1 MATTTESRGFH
12 PHNHG
17 SGANSTHIHVNDE
30 HISIDDDSYDHSGHE
45 GHADEHNMN
54 LDVDASNGAFAHS
67 ALGQEGS
74 QRVQLACTRCRKQK
88 LKCDGTMPS
97 CARCQKRGA
106 ECIYS
111 NEPTGRK
118 NGSKKKTTRREKRR
132 PDEPIGTTGASTSS
146 SNSSLSSSHNSASSH
161 SHHSSNASNRS
172 APTYTSASS
181 AFLGDRTPRGAAGDA
196 LIPSQRPAPQL
207 VALEQLSRKLRM
219 ELDSYSSMAKHWQE
233 QLQLL
238 NKGGLGAVTD
248 ENAIRWM
255 KRELRP
261 RPPKIAS
268 GRPRFLPEDRT
279 AGESWTSFTSEAHPA
294 IHLAQTMIAF
304 SDRSLIANPLAAI
317 QDPSQVDLRCHRFRI
332 MRFWNMS
339 SPRELLTDDLSYDTL
354 VAAWDLLLQPISTI
368 IQGNAFVDE
377 IGRPLEDDLESSRS
391 IDSIALFAHTAELE
405 EVLSVMEFGALFF
418 HATQLVGWDDQLH
431 HLITNVDRLM
441 HVAFFQRN
449 LTNNAEL
456 ADRSITFIMWYVW
469 RYKAFKMFTA
479 YRAAL
484 NLAYTTLM
492 ANLSSVSSS
501 VASPLNRLLISTSTS
516 IQQMMTHVH
525 LADRLS
531 LNNHSK
537 ALLRLAIGI
546 VTLGL
551 SDTQQL
557 HYEQLEAGYPE
568 LVVLIESIQNPFDPE
583 NMAMLSTAL
592 FVHAEVL
599 IRLGR
604 DIRLVEELVDGA
616 VRTVV
621 ESQACGAVHLLFS
634 SMFMF
639 QATVNTVVQFSNG
652 TTCTVSDYARIEVA
666 KALGFP
672 LSTCTSLHEDPKMTD
687 KCKLKFG
694 EDFMSAINRLGQFQP
709 CDGTCQKTDKIVDES
724 NCSIDG
730 AAKLPKVHQCGCPAY
745 EPPTNGSSPAD
756 IGSSTT
762 SMSTTTTTTTNI
774 NASGTSYSMNTS
786 TVITIDDDDVPSL
799 PTPAIAPQ
807 EPISIQIAP
816 DMLSSYGAPN
826 ASSYYTTLVRQS
838 EDVTSPSEVITPNSE
853 DHTHYHYNGVPSEY
867 PSPHS
872 GQDAASTSSSCCQGN
887 GPCNCAQRRSSSG
900 SLWTSN
906 SSSTSTASTPYSMPP
921 STSTSSADSPNYGY
935 TPRTQR
941 DSSSISTSNTSVP
954 HIQDS
959 ATTPSVSSSSLSY
972 SGMQTSL
979 EGSIDMYFPVTETLE
994 EYSYTLTMSG
1004 DAMSAWSVPPPSDE
1018 YLL

>member
-1 MATTTESRGFH
+1 MATTTESHGFH
-12 PHNHG
+12 AHSHAHRDG
-17 SGANSTHIHVNDE
+17 SHHIHVNDE
-30 HISIDDDSYDHSGHE
+30 HIIIDDDSYDQSAHD
-45 GHADEHNMN
+45 GHADDHSMTI
-54 LDVDASNGAFAHS
+54 DVDANSDAFSS
-67 ALGQEGS
+67 AAAGLDNA

-88 LKCDGTMPS
+88 LKCDGTMPT
-97 CARCQKRGA
+97 CARCLKRGA
-106 ECIYS
+106 ECVYS

-118 NGSKKKTTRREKRR
+118 NGSKKKTTRREKRK
-132 PDEPIGTTGASTSS
+132 PDESVGSTGAVVS
-146 SNSSLSSSHNSASSH
+146 
-161 SHHSSNASNRS
+161 
-172 APTYTSASS
+172 TSASS
-181 AFLGDRTPRGAAGDA
+181 SHSSSSSSRSTSNHSSSSSAYVNERSPRQTGASDA
-196 LIPSQRPAPQL
+196 LVPSQRPPPQL

-219 ELDSYSSMAKHWQE
+219 ELDSYTTMAKHWQD

-238 NKGGLGAVTD
+238 NKGGPSAVTD
-248 ENAIRWM
+248 EGAVRWL

-261 RPPKIAS
+261 RPPKVPS
-268 GRPRFLPEDRT
+268 GRPRFLPESRT
-279 AGESWTSFTSEAHPA
+279 AGESWTSFTSESHPA

-377 IGRPLEDDLESSRS
+377 IGRPLEDDLETNRT
-391 IDSIALFAHTAELE
+391 IDSIALFGHTAELE
-405 EVLSVMEFGALFF
+405 EVLTVMEFGALFF

-441 HVAFFQRN
+441 HVCFFQRN

-456 ADRSITFIMWYVW
+456 ADRSIQFVMWYVW

-484 NLAYTTLM
+484 NLAYTTMM
-492 ANLSSVSSS
+492 ANLSTLST
-501 VASPLNRLLISTSTS
+501 AIAGPLNRLLISTSTN

-551 SDTQQL
+551 TDTQQL

-568 LVVLIESIQNPFDPE
+568 LVSLIESIQNPFDPE

-604 DIRLVEELVDGA
+604 DIRTVENLVDAA

-672 LSTCTSLHEDPKMTD
+672 LSSCTQPHDTVKVNEE
-687 KCKLKFG
+687 CKLKFG
-694 EDFMSAINRLGQFQP
+694 EDFMSAIHRLGQFQP
-709 CDGTCQKTDKIVDES
+709 CDGTCKKKENGDTAD
-724 NCSIDG
+724 CAIDG
-730 AAKLPKVHQCGCPAY
+730 ESKPPTVHQCGCALYKDPAA
-745 EPPTNGSSPAD
+745 EASAA
-756 IGSSTT
+756 
-762 SMSTTTTTTTNI
+762 TTTTAASTTE
-774 NASGTSYSMNTS
+774 
-786 TVITIDDDDVPSL
+786 
-799 PTPAIAPQ
+799 
-807 EPISIQIAP
+807 EPISIQVVP
-816 DMLSSYGAPN
+816 DMTTSYPAPN
-826 ASSYYTTLVRQS
+826 SSSYYLSQS
-838 EDVTSPSEVITPNSE
+838 TSAMNDEPSEVITPNSE
-853 DHTHYHYNGVPSEY
+853 DHSHYHFNGVPSEQHSPTG
-867 PSPHS
+867 PS
-872 GQDAASTSSSCCQGN
+872 DASSSSCCQGS
-887 GPCNCAQRRSSSG
+887 GNCSCSSQRRSSSS

-906 SSSTSTASTPYSMPP
+906 SSATSTVSTPYSARSSFHDSP
-921 STSTSSADSPNYGY
+921 SSAH
-935 TPRTQR
+935 TPQTHS
-941 DSSSISTSNTSVP
+941 DTTSISASNASVQYQ
-954 HIQDS
+954 QD
-959 ATTPSVSSSSLSY
+959 TPSETSGSTTLSY
-972 SGMQTSL
+972 SGLQSSSM
-979 EGSIDMYFPVTETLE
+979 EGSIDMYFPVSETTLE
-994 EYSYTLTMSG
+994 EYNYTLSMSG
-1004 DAMSAWSVPPPSDE
+1004 DNMSTWTAPPADE
-1018 YLL
+1018 FLL